1 MTQIKKIAIITGASS
16 GIGEATADVLVKAGY
31 RVFGTSRRVDSLKS
45 SKNFEMLPLDV
56 TDDQSVANL
65 VSEVIKRAG
74 RIDLLVNNAG
84 IGILGGAEESS
95 LAQSKAIFDTNFF
108 GSLRMIQACLPHMR
122 QQGSGRIINLS
133 SVLGRVPAPLS
144 ALYSASKHA
153 IEGYSESLDHELRRF
168 NIRSILIEPAFTKTN
183 FDRNNIAVDR
193 EISAYAEVRKK
204 VIEFSKSA
212 MESQGDSADVVSE
225 VILRAATEARPHVR
239 YTAGS
244 SAKQMVYMRRFLP
257 EKVFDSIL
265 RNIFQVV

>member
-1 MTQIKKIAIITGASS
+1 MTLSAKVAIVTGASS
-16 GIGEATADVLVKAGY
+16 GIGESTANRLVEDGY
-31 RVFGTSRRVDSLKS
+31 IVFGTSRRIDLSKS
-45 SKNFEMLPLDV
+45 SRKFEMLSLDV

-65 VSEVIKRAG
+65 VNEVIKRTG

-95 LAQSKAIFDTNFF
+95 MLQSHAMFETNFF
-108 GSLRMIQACLPHMR
+108 GSVRMIQACLPYMR
-122 QQGSGRIINLS
+122 QQRSGRIINLS

-183 FDRNNIAVDR
+183 FDKNNMAVDQ
-193 EISAYAEVRKK
+193 EISDYTDVRKR
-204 VIEFSKSA
+204 VIEFSKTA
-212 MESQGDSADVVSE
+212 MESQGDTADVVSD
-225 VILRAATEARPHVR
+225 VILKAAAAENPRVR

-244 SAKQMVYMRRFLP
+244 SAAKMVYMRRFLP
-257 EKVFDSIL
+257 EKTFDSIL
-265 RNIFQVV
+265 RKIFQVV